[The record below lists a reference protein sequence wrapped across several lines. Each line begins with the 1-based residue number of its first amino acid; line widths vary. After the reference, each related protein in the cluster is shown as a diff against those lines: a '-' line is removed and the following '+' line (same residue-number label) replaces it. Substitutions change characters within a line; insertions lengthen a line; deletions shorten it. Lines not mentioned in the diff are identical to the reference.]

1 MDTVKIKTIRN
12 KIDKLDYKLLNLIK
26 KRTNLVNQVIK
37 VKLLK
42 KQIVDNKRIIKIL
55 SNIKKR
61 SLLKKIDPQI
71 TRAIWIAMIRSFIK
85 YERKNFKKK

>member
-1 MDTVKIKTIRN
+1 MNTKKIEIIRN
-12 KIDKLDYKLLNLIK
+12 KIDKLDYQLLNLIK

-37 VKLLK
+37 VKELK
-42 KQIVDNKRIIKIL
+42 KQIVDNKRITKVL

-61 SLLKKIDPQI
+61 SHIKKIDPQI
-71 TRAIWIAMIRSFIK
+71 TRAIWLTMIRSFIK